1 MTTKTKRLLI
11 IASAAMCLLLGI
23 STWGVVRIVA
33 WASDLPNR
41 VDIQV
46 DGEAVTWFVT
56 ESARATL
63 QQPDPEKQLEGLR
76 ALADG
81 VKTNPEVVPWI
92 QKELKSEIDML
103 RESPDAMVADV
114 AEEVHASLSP
124 PK

>member
-11 IASAAMCLLLGI
+11 IASASLCLILGLI
-23 STWGVVRIVA
+23 AWGVVRIVA

-41 VDIQV
+41 VDIQI

-81 VKTNPEVVPWI
+81 IKTNPDVVPWI
-92 QKELKSEIDML
+92 QAELESEIDML
-103 RESPDAMVADV
+103 RKSPDPRVAAL
-114 AEEVHASLSP
+114 AEEVHESISP
-124 PK
+124 PR